1 MIKFYKKF
9 IRTYLSDAR
18 NELLT
23 LELEWLRCYYL
34 YCEHVYTV
42 EDVRNDLKY
51 FTDDEDIKLYTVTK
65 QHANID
71 AANLIN
77 EALDSVYENGM
88 HEDWDEII
96 KQDVTEEDVQRVQA
110 VFDELFSKGG
120 DQNITYYADKEIEI
134 DELE

>member
-1 MIKFYKKF
+1 M
-9 IRTYLSDAR
+9 
-18 NELLT
+18 
-23 LELEWLRCYYL
+23 RCYYL